1 MKGKNMESTG
11 TVDALSV
18 STNGV
23 RELITMRKWTLFLA
37 IVGFIGSGFT
47 VIAGL
52 LFAVFSNFIPHEQ
65 GMPKIPGIL
74 FSGLYLVLGVIYFL
88 PSFFLLN
95 FSSKAKKALETGI
108 ETDLEEALKY
118 LRFHFTFMGVFV
130 IICIAMMLLVFV
142 GAVVI
147 GVFSAMHSHS

>member
-1 MKGKNMESTG
+1 MESTG

-88 PSFFLLN
+88 PSF
-95 FSSKAKKALETGI
+95 S
-108 ETDLEEALKY
+108 Y
-118 LRFHFTFMGVFV
+118 
-130 IICIAMMLLVFV
+130 
-142 GAVVI
+142 
-147 GVFSAMHSHS
+147 